1 MKIVVVI
8 ASPFMSCATMFTFID
23 SSEVASMLA
32 GDLLNFHDRVRE
44 LGGAGTNS
52 KKGPMPQHRP
62 PRHQTKVKQRG
73 ESEPGGTLGA
83 ACGGCCGFA

>member
-8 ASPFMSCATMFTFID
+8 ASPFMSCAAMLTFID

-44 LGGAGTNS
+44 LGGQVPIAKRGRCLSTN
-52 KKGPMPQHRP
+52 P
-62 PRHQTKVKQRG
+62 TDIKQRG
-73 ESEPGGTLGA
+73 ESEPGSTFGA
-83 ACGGCCGFA
+83 ACGGCC